1 MIKKADKGSNV
12 MVWDRY
18 DFIAEAKKQLKD
30 QNVYKDVEFTKKI
43 FKGKID

>member
-1 MIKKADKGSNV
+1 
-12 MVWDRY
+12 MVWDHY